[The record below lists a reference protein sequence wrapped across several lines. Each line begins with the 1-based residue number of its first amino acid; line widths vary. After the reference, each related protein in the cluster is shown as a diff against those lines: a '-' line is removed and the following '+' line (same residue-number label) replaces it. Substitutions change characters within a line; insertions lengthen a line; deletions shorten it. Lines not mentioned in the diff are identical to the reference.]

1 MKCALELR
9 SRREYLERIHGIGC
23 NFLAKTKSRS
33 KRASE
38 SAKRRSRTEEPG
50 GEGGPD
56 EAAAFI
62 AETLADLSQLAR
74 RHQLDLLDYLLR
86 MAQLE
91 AEEHLRLRS
100 KRKLS

>member
-1 MKCALELR
+1 MRPIVAL
-9 SRREYLERIHGIGC
+9 LEEVYFDITRFGC
-23 NFLAKTKSRS
+23 NFLAKIKSRP

-38 SAKRRSRTEEPG
+38 SAKRRSRTEEPS

-62 AETLADLSQLAR
+62 AETSADLSRLAR
-74 RHQLDLLDYLLR
+74 RHRLDLLGHLLR